1 MIKNYFVYIVEC
13 KDGSYYTGVTS
24 ELEKRIHEHNSGI
37 YKGYTSSRLPVK
49 LVYSNRITSIIDA
62 INAEKQIK
70 GWSKAKKEALIMG
83 DYDLLKLLSREKRII

>member
-13 KDGSYYTGVTS
+13 KDGSFYTGVTS
-24 ELEKRIHEHNSGI
+24 ELEKRINEHNSDF

-49 LVYSNRITSIIDA
+49 LVYSTRFTNINDA

-70 GWSKAKKEALIMG
+70 GWSRAKKEALIIG
-83 DYDLLKLLSREKRII
+83 DFDLLKKLSKSKI